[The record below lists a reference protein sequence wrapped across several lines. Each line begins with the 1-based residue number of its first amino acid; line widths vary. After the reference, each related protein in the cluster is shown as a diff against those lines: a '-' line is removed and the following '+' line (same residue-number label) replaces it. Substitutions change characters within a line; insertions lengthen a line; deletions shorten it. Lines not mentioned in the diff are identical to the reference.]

1 MTTPIRLGDE
11 VREALDN
18 RRPVVALETSIVTQG
33 MPYPTNLETARA
45 TQEAVRSGGAVPALI
60 GVLGGELV
68 CGLSEGEL
76 ERLGTSREADK
87 VQLRDLPR
95 IVAEGGDGGVTVGAS
110 LFTAARCGIE
120 VFVTGGIGGV
130 SPGAGTSF
138 DVSADLRAIAGHRC
152 ITVCAGTKAFMDVA
166 ATLEYLET
174 LSVPVAV
181 WKSHRFPWFYSPDS
195 GVEVEWRVD
204 DPRQLADAFRAGRQ
218 IGYEG
223 GMLLGVPIP
232 PENGLDTQKTRDA
245 VDHALNEL
253 QQQGIVGKDA
263 TPFLLQAVF
272 EYTAGASLVANTALI
287 EHNARVGAQLALAL
301 EESKREIH
309 DR

>member
-1 MTTPIRLGDE
+1 MKAPIRLGEE
-11 VREALDN
+11 VRDALDA
-18 RRPVVALETSIVTQG
+18 RQPVVALETSIVTQG
-33 MPYPTNLETARA
+33 MPYPTNLEAARA

-68 CGLSEGEL
+68 CGLSDVEL
-76 ERLGTSREADK
+76 ERLGTSPEADK

-130 SPGAGTSF
+130 SPAAGASF
-138 DVSADLRAIAGHRC
+138 DVSADLPAIAGHRC
-152 ITVCAGTKAFMDVA
+152 ITVCAGTKAFMDVP

-181 WKSHRFPWFYSPDS
+181 WRSNRFPWFYSPDS
-195 GVEVEWRVD
+195 GEEVEWRVD
-204 DPRQLADAFRAGRQ
+204 EAQQLADAFRAGQ
-218 IGYEG
+218 QLGYEG

-232 PENGLDTQKTRDA
+232 AGQALDARTTRGA
-245 VDHALNEL
+245 VEHALSVLERRR
-253 QQQGIVGKDA
+253 IAGKDA

-272 EYTAGASLVANTALI
+272 EYTEGASLVANAALI
-287 EHNARVGAQLALAL
+287 EHNARVGAALALAL
-301 EESKREIH
+301 A
-309 DR
+309 DG

>member
-60 GVLGGELV
+60 GVLSGELV
-68 CGLSEGEL
+68 CGLSEAEL
-76 ERLGTSREADK
+76 VRLGTSPEADK

-181 WKSHRFPWFYSPDS
+181 WRSNRFPWFYSPDS
-195 GVEVEWRVD
+195 GVKVEWRVD
-204 DPRQLADAFRAGRQ
+204 EARAMAQAFRAGRRL
-218 IGYEG
+218 GWKG

-232 PENGLDTQKTRDA
+232 PK
-245 VDHALNEL
+245 HALDEETTQAAVEYALAEL
-253 QQQGIVGKDA
+253 EQRGIAGKET

-272 EYTAGASLVANTALI
+272 DHTHGASLVANTALI
-287 EHNARVGAQLALAL
+287 EHNAKVGAKLASALAA
-301 EESKREIH
+301 S
-309 DR
+309 

>member
-1 MTTPIRLGDE
+1 MTAPIRMGDE

-33 MPYPTNLETARA
+33 MPYPANLEAARA

-68 CGLSEGEL
+68 CGLSEAEL

-138 DVSADLRAIAGHRC
+138 DVSADLQAIAGHQC

-181 WKSHRFPWFYSPDS
+181 WRSNRFPWFYSADS

-204 DPRQLADAFRAGRQ
+204 EARQMADAFRAGHRL
-218 IGYEG
+218 GYQG

-232 PENGLDTQKTRDA
+232 PEDALDPEVTREA
-245 VDHALNEL
+245 VDYALAEL
-253 QQQGIVGKDA
+253 ERMGIAGKDT

-272 EYTAGASLVANTALI
+272 RYTSGASLVANTALI
-287 EHNARVGAQLALAL
+287 AHNARVGAKLALVL
-301 EESKREIH
+301 DKS
-309 DR
+309 

>member
-1 MTTPIRLGDE
+1 MTTAIRLGEE
-11 VREALDN
+11 VRDALDD

-33 MPYPTNLETARA
+33 MPYPTNLEAARA
-45 TQEAVRSGGAVPALI
+45 TQEAVRSGRAVPALI

-68 CGLSEGEL
+68 CGLSGEEL
-76 ERLGTSREADK
+76 ERLGTSPDADK

-110 LFTAARCGIE
+110 LFTAAHCGIE

-138 DVSADLRAIAGHRC
+138 DISADLQAIAGHPC

-174 LSVPVAV
+174 ASVPVAV
-181 WKSHRFPWFYSPDS
+181 WRSNRFPWFYSSDS
-195 GVEVEWRVD
+195 GVEVGWRVD
-204 DPRQLADAFRAGRQ
+204 DAGQLADAFRSGQR

-232 PENGLDTQKTRDA
+232 AEHGLDAQTTQDA
-245 VDHALNEL
+245 VDYALNEL
-253 QQQGIVGKDA
+253 DRQSIAGKEA

-272 EYTAGASLVANTALI
+272 EYTDGASLVANTSLI
-287 EHNARVGAQLALAL
+287 EHNARVGAELASAL
-301 EESKREIH
+301 TKSR
-309 DR
+309 